1 MHFNQYSTQSR
12 LNNMTTNN
20 YLDDPTEEEA
30 LALFKAIKEKF
41 PSGTLGTDKWYIVTV
56 CMHYKAPF

>member
-1 MHFNQYSTQSR
+1 
-12 LNNMTTNN
+12 MTTNN